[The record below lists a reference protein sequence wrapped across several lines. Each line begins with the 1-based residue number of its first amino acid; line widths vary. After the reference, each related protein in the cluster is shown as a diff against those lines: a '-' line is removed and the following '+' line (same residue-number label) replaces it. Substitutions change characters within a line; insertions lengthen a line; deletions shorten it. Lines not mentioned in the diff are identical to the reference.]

1 MRRDRL
7 GRRIGHNAWREYVLD
22 AYRPARQAWW
32 ERMEAATAEYATE
45 LAEWTADN
53 PGPTL
58 KGFLVGLKGTWP

>member
-1 MRRDRL
+1 
-7 GRRIGHNAWREYVLD
+7 
-22 AYRPARQAWW
+22 
-32 ERMEAATAEYATE
+32 MEAATAEYATE